1 MEPQSVINCVNM
13 YERFCDDVS
22 VDNKKHAN
30 NIQSMILLFQ
40 KNVDVR
46 EAYRQ
51 IFATDPFLDWAQT
64 EQMRSLK
71 LYKDTSAWI
80 TLLQYVDFVPDEI
93 NWKLFVQR
101 HKIFSHFQSSLASAR
116 LELPQNHMV
125 HLFLLLNTAN
135 LQALNATEM
144 FFSVMY
150 NRAVKAEALAFFS
163 VWADVP
169 FDKSDRTNAVVSL
182 LRDFTSVKHEE
193 FHNEI
198 ELLHNKESRLEQI
211 FKQKHLQASN
221 LRPKLRSKLKQR
233 ASQNNALAS
242 LDAFKTW
249 CDVIRFPNVFSM
261 INKKRLY
268 FTMSQTRVD
277 RDTYVH
283 KFVQEHDL
291 AATMLQYQVKLPDT
305 DVLVDTIA
313 QTRIT
318 SEPFAELHLFRER
331 CFNSFSMQQTAK
343 LRLNDLL
350 HLYMAAYQPD
360 CVWKAVWKSLFP
372 VLSIQIIRDVESFV
386 QAHPLNHH
394 HVMHMVFADHECT
407 PVEGPP

>member
-1 MEPQSVINCVNM
+1 M

-22 VDNKKHAN
+22 VDTKKLSN
-30 NIQSMILLFQ
+30 NIKSIILLFQ

-64 EQMRSLK
+64 DQIKTLK

-80 TLLQYVDFVPDEI
+80 TLLQYVDFITDEI
-93 NWKLFVQR
+93 NWKMFVQK
-101 HKIFSHFQSSLASAR
+101 HKIFAHFQASLASAR
-116 LELPQNHMV
+116 LELPQNHMI
-125 HLFLLLNTAN
+125 HLFLLLNTTN

-144 FFSVMY
+144 FFSILY
-150 NRAVKAEALAFFS
+150 NKAVKTEALAFFS

-169 FDKSDRTNAVVSL
+169 FDKSDRTNAVTAL
-182 LRDFTSVKHEE
+182 LKDFTMVRHEE

-198 ELLHNKESRLEQI
+198 ELLHNKESRLTQI

-233 ASQNNALAS
+233 TAQSNALTT
-242 LDAFKTW
+242 LDTFKTW
-249 CDVIRFPNVFSM
+249 CDAIRFPNVFSM

-268 FTMSQTRVD
+268 YTMSQTRID
-277 RDTYVH
+277 RETYVR
-283 KFVQEHDL
+283 KFVQEQEL
-291 AATMLQYQVKLPDT
+291 AATLLQYQVKLPDT
-305 DVLVDTIA
+305 DVITDTIA
-313 QTRIT
+313 HTRIT

-350 HLYMAAYQPD
+350 HLYMAAYQSD
-360 CVWKAVWKSLFP
+360 CVWKTVWKSLFP

-407 PVEGPP
+407 HGEGHPSA